1 MKRVSISL
9 MFMTF
14 VLSSCFVN
22 KSIQLS
28 DDLRKNTSCFGV
40 KWKYHFPFKN
50 SITYGGYNTS
60 AFTKGWSKESGV
72 NLGIDVS
79 HASQKFSFTQDAPG
93 GISGN
98 VDVVNKCSS
107 IRKDF
112 LNGFLQLPLK
122 KDVNLCAGTI
132 AIKNNG
138 NEWRFYVDFSRN
150 DNDLFT
156 GEASDRSHNE
166 IEIREARNFM
176 DSSTGL
182 LTVGFELR
190 NNDKVISTVQTIDKP
205 GKVWIRN
212 DISPEMKLVAAS
224 IMTALLV
231 GDDLEQGISV
241 FH

>member
-9 MFMTF
+9 MFMAF
-14 VLSSCFVN
+14 ILSSCFAN

-28 DDLRKNTSCFGV
+28 DDLKKNTSCFGV
-40 KWKYHFPFKN
+40 KWKYHFPFQN

-60 AFTKGWSKESGV
+60 AFTKGWTKESDV
-72 NLGIDVS
+72 NQGIDIS
-79 HASQKFSFTQDAPG
+79 QASQKFSFTQYASGD
-93 GISGN
+93 ISGDVN
-98 VDVVNKCSS
+98 VVNKCSG

-112 LNGFLQLPLK
+112 LDGFLHLPLK
-122 KDVNLCAGTI
+122 KNVNLCAGTI

-138 NEWRFYVDFSRN
+138 NEWRFYIDFSRN

-156 GEASDRSHNE
+156 GEASDRSYNK
-166 IEIREARNFM
+166 IEIREVRNFM
-176 DSSTGL
+176 DSSKGL
-182 LTVGFELR
+182 LPVGFELK
-190 NNDKVISTVQTIDKP
+190 NNGKVISSLQTIDKP

-212 DISPEMKLVAAS
+212 DISPEMKLVATG

-231 GDDLEQGISV
+231 GNDLEQGISV